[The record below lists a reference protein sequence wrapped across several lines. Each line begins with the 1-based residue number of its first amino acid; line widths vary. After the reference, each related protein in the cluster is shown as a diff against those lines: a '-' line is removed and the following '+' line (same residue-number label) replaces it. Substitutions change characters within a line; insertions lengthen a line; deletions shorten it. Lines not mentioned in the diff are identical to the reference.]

1 MFEIRAAECLLTMT
15 AIRAILSQSEA
26 DFSAEMKEKKET
38 LDKTNAALKESGSTL
53 AEERRRLDEVKAKV
67 REKDELEQKVSNLQQ
82 ATIKVRS
89 ELQQGEAAGS
99 IQNEVPVGSADK
111 GLDCEGRL
119 ALVAQMFPEELGE
132 PNTMALDQDQVNV
145 LGAMERA
152 EVLSG
157 RSRAY
162 QGHNQQLEQMAR
174 TLKAMSVE
182 LEERY
187 RKMVTLCT
195 GANPDQVDDLL
206 DGLVQAVISEQKD
219 NNLELGKVRKFLRMV
234 QGSGD

>member
-1 MFEIRAAECLLTMT
+1 MT

-38 LDKTNAALKESGSTL
+38 FDKTNAALKESGSSL
-53 AEERRRLDEVKAKV
+53 AEERRRLDEVKGKV

-82 ATIKVRS
+82 ATLKLRS
-89 ELQQGEAAGS
+89 ELQQGETAAP
-99 IQNEVPVGSADK
+99 IQNDVPVGNADK
-111 GLDCEGRL
+111 GLDLDGRL
-119 ALVAQMFPEELGE
+119 ALVAQLFPEELGD
-132 PNTMALDQDQVNV
+132 PSTMALSQEQANV
-145 LGAMERA
+145 LGVLERG

-162 QGHNQQLEQMAR
+162 QGHNQQLEQVAR
-174 TLKAMSVE
+174 TLKARSVE

-234 QGSGD
+234 QGSGN

>member
-1 MFEIRAAECLLTMT
+1 
-15 AIRAILSQSEA
+15 
-26 DFSAEMKEKKET
+26 MKEKKET
-38 LDKTNAALKESGSTL
+38 FDKTNAALKESGSSL
-53 AEERRRLDEVKAKV
+53 AEERRRLDEVKGKV

-82 ATIKVRS
+82 ATLKLRS
-89 ELQQGEAAGS
+89 ELQQGETTTP
-99 IQNEVPVGSADK
+99 IQNDVPVGNADK
-111 GLDCEGRL
+111 GLDLDGRL
-119 ALVAQMFPEELGE
+119 ALVAQLFPEELGD
-132 PNTMALDQDQVNV
+132 PSTMALGQDQANV
-145 LGAMERA
+145 LGVLERG

-162 QGHNQQLEQMAR
+162 QGHNQQLEQVAR
-174 TLKAMSVE
+174 TLKARSVE

-234 QGSGD
+234 QGSGN